1 MADYKDLLAQID
13 ANIRRNGAQEIT
25 GPILN
30 AVLRLM
36 VSELGSGAVLM
47 GVATPDT
54 RPGTPDGRQAW
65 LAAPGNYPGFGEEV
79 TVPDG
84 TIGVISNAS
93 GSWTVQSISVGRD
106 YSTEIKSLQ
115 DKVGNADFSETNYL
129 TKQTDLTG
137 AAKTLDVQVKLAMD
151 DIDTLG
157 ASEKNIVNN
166 LLPKKQNATDSSLET
181 ESKTVVG
188 AINEVRGEVE
198 TLQESS
204 TPAYVLNGLC
214 MALSMGGMH
223 LDDAT
228 PYIGSF
234 EELAAAVKN
243 KARIVDYTFVERGTR
258 GDQTMVISVGN
269 ANLIEGKTINIVFDL
284 GQGFC
289 EVLIT
294 KTDDGCSATGK
305 LIPLAATNVNVTLSS
320 AYTIPANPSDTEYI
334 YYITVGATT
343 YPVTGAEGIVWQDGT
358 PPEVETNST
367 LVVSVINNLAVWG
380 TFKEGES

>member
-25 GPILN
+25 GQTLN
-30 AVLRLM
+30 AVLHLM

-47 GVATPDT
+47 GVANTGT
-54 RPGTPDGRQAW
+54 QPGEPDGRQAW
-65 LAAPGNYPGFGEEV
+65 LAAPGSYPMFGESV

-106 YSTEIKSLQ
+106 YSTEIESLQ

-137 AAKTLDVQVKLAMD
+137 AAKTLDFQLKLAMD
-151 DIDTLG
+151 EIDTLG

-166 LLPKKQNATDSSLET
+166 LLPKKQNTTDPSLET
-181 ESKTVVG
+181 EDKTVVG
-188 AINEVRGEVE
+188 AINELHGEVE
-198 TLQESS
+198 TLHESS
-204 TPAYVLNGLC
+204 TPTYVLNGLYY
-214 MALSMGGMH
+214 AVGMNGLR

-243 KARIVDYTFVERGTR
+243 KARIVDYTFVERGTN
-258 GDQTMVISVGN
+258 GDQTLVIPVNN
-269 ANLIEGKTINIVFDL
+269 ANLIEGKTINIVLDL
-284 GQGFC
+284 GQGAC
-289 EVLIT
+289 EILIT
-294 KTDDGCSATGK
+294 KTDGGCSATGK
-305 LIPLAATNVNVTLSS
+305 LIPLAATNVKFNLSS
-320 AYTIPANPSDTEYI
+320 AYTIPANPLDTEYI
-334 YYITVGATT
+334 YYITVGSTV

-358 PPEVETNST
+358 PPEVEANTT
-367 LVVSVINNLAVWG
+367 LVVSVFNNLAVWG
-380 TFKEGES
+380 TFKKEA

>member
-1 MADYKDLLAQID
+1 MRKIRIGKDIEVRWRILTNGEPLPLAGRDLWLEIV
-13 ANIRRNGAQEIT
+13 NGY
-25 GPILN
+25 
-30 AVLRLM
+30 
-36 VSELGSGAVLM
+36 
-47 GVATPDT
+47 
-54 RPGTPDGRQAW
+54 GRQGHEFSIEDGNEVVFTFGG
-65 LAAPGNYPGFGEEV
+65 LEQRHPGVHTFTLWENRGKAGQTVVDSCDGVELVRSTCMEGGDGGNVSSETSDLSTESINLSSVNLGTETDSYTKEEV
-79 TVPDG
+79 D
-84 TIGVISNAS
+84 
-93 GSWTVQSISVGRD
+93 
-106 YSTEIKSLQ
+106 
-115 DKVGNADFSETNYL
+115 
-129 TKQTDLTG
+129 TKFQ
-137 AAKTLDVQVKLAMD
+137 AKTDPA
-151 DIDTLG
+151 
-157 ASEKNIVNN
+157 
-166 LLPKKQNATDSSLET
+166 LET

-188 AINEVRGEVE
+188 AINEVHGAVE

-204 TPAYVLNGLC
+204 TPTYVLNGLY
-214 MALSMGGMH
+214 MALSMGGLH

-243 KARIVDYTFVERGTR
+243 KARIVDYTFAERGTS

-305 LIPLAATNVNVTLSS
+305 LIPLAATNVKVTLSS
-320 AYTIPANPSDTEYI
+320 AYTIPANPSDTEYV
-334 YYITVGATT
+334 YYITVGTAT

-358 PPEVETNST
+358 PPEVESNST